1 MRKRQIASWKQNLE
15 YIDILQESKDAYRDR
30 EPAMTDHSVW
40 EIGTRYILIRW
51 RHSGLQ
57 DVNTHLLIPV
67 IFHYSEQIM
76 YILLHLKII

>member
-1 MRKRQIASWKQNLE
+1 MKEAGVYARSVRKG
-15 YIDILQESKDAYRDR
+15 YIQWSLAC
-30 EPAMTDHSVW
+30 
-40 EIGTRYILIRW
+40 TRYTLIRW
-51 RHSGLQ
+51 RHSCLQ